1 MWSDVCL
8 SASWN
13 DARGYALRK
22 ARQSGGVFQGR
33 YSAKLQRQSKRGRKK
48 KRAAS
53 SSSTAVTPMAASD
66 SCDTQSQ
73 SPSQSRSTSPR
84 GRRGRLSPE
93 DEEDGIQ
100 QVLSESSRQWSGR
113 RRDPKVN
120 GADLYVARITKHGV
134 GNAKP
139 CWRCIEWCRWAGVKR
154 IFHFV
159 GEAGQFNVVKVN
171 EARGDATYET
181 HADVRLFAGAVSG
194 VFSFIVF
201 PLTAMSFSHG
211 EVLYS
216 LYCCLY
222 CGPCV
227 KHYFVPSPQFKRSDF
242 GL

>member
-1 MWSDVCL
+1 MPPACL
-8 SASWN
+8 LHSRRNLKTSIVVFPSGN
-13 DARGYALRK
+13 DAPGYVRRK

-33 YSAKLQRQSKRGRKK
+33 YPAKHQSKRGRKK
-48 KRAAS
+48 KRRGAAAAA
-53 SSSTAVTPMAASD
+53 TASD
-66 SCDTQSQ
+66 SCDTQSS
-73 SPSQSRSTSPR
+73 SPSRSASPR
-84 GRRGRLSPE
+84 RGPG
-93 DEEDGIQ
+93 DEEDCI

-159 GEAGQFNVVKVN
+159 GDAGQFNVVKVN

-194 VFSFIVF
+194 
-201 PLTAMSFSHG
+201 A
-211 EVLYS
+211 VL
-216 LYCCLY
+216 CLY
-222 CGPCV
+222 PAAYV
-227 KHYFVPSPQFKRSDF
+227 IFQPW
-242 GL
+242 